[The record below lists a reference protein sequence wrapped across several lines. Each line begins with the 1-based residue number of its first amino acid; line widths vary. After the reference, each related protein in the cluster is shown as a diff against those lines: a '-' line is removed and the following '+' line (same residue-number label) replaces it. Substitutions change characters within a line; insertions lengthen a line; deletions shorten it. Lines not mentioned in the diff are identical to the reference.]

1 MKKLFFVVCFIATAS
16 SVFMV
21 SCEKEPGSV
30 SNNTNTVNCADS
42 AYLFADSI
50 GCNNIRLFQVLS
62 NNVRIAVAKGNNPS
76 IDTVTKGGL
85 FYITYD
91 SIPGTTACNGA
102 IYKNASLSCSKRK

>member
-1 MKKLFFVVCFIATAS
+1 MKKLFFVVCFIAAAS

-30 SNNTNTVNCADS
+30 SNNTNAVNCADS

-50 GCNNIRLFQVLS
+50 GCNGFNLFQVLG
-62 NNVRIAVAKGNNPS
+62 NNKRIAVAKGSNPL

-85 FYITYD
+85 FYITSD

>member
-1 MKKLFFVVCFIATAS
+1 MKKLFFAACIIAVTS
-16 SVFMV
+16 SVLMV
-21 SCEKEPGSV
+21 SCEKEPGPV

-62 NNVRIAVAKGNNPS
+62 NNARIAVAKGNNPL
-76 IDTVTKGGL
+76 IDTVTKGGF

-91 SIPGTTACNGA
+91 SIAGTTACNGA
-102 IYKNASLSCSKRK
+102 IYKNATISCSKRK